1 MDMNEVLIAII
12 DSGDDFDWNESS
24 AENSED
30 EEDKTLNL
38 LDLLSNTEV
47 KV

>member
-1 MDMNEVLIAII
+1 MDMNEVLNAII
-12 DSGDDFDWNESS
+12 DSGDDFDWNEFS
-24 AENSED
+24 AESSEG

-38 LDLLSNTEV
+38 LDLLSNIEV

>member
-1 MDMNEVLIAII
+1 MDMNEVLNAII
-12 DSGDDFDWNESS
+12 DSGDDFDWNVSS
-24 AENSED
+24 AESSED

-38 LDLLSNTEV
+38 LDLLSNIEV